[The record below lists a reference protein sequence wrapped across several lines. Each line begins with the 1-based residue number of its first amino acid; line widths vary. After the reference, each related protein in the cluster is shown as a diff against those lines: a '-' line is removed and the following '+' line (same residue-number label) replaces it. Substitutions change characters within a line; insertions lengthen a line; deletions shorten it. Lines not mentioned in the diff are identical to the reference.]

1 MGPTGHVHYIEIIQ
15 FRFQSQQIIQK
26 VYKQNSTLNHMRFTV
41 ILEKDEDNIYVAT
54 VPALPGCISDGRT
67 VEEAMLNIKEAIQGY
82 IDDIKSD
89 GEPIPRDM
97 DIIGNV
103 ELNA

>member
-1 MGPTGHVHYIEIIQ
+1 
-15 FRFQSQQIIQK
+15 
-26 VYKQNSTLNHMRFTV
+26 MRFTV
-41 ILEKDEDNIYVAT
+41 VLEKDEDGIYVAT

-67 VEEAMLNIKEAIQGY
+67 VEEAMSNIKEAILGF
-82 IDDIKSD
+82 IEDMKAD
-89 GEPIPRDM
+89 GEAIPHDI

>member
-1 MGPTGHVHYIEIIQ
+1 
-15 FRFQSQQIIQK
+15 
-26 VYKQNSTLNHMRFTV
+26 MRFTV
-41 ILEKDEDNIYVAT
+41 VLEKDEDNIYVAT

-67 VEEAMLNIKEAIQGY
+67 VEEAMSNIKEAIQGY

-89 GEPIPRDM
+89 REPIPRDI

-103 ELNA
+103 ELNAQTPLYFWNGRRHQVSLKPITIWENTK

>member
-1 MGPTGHVHYIEIIQ
+1 
-15 FRFQSQQIIQK
+15 
-26 VYKQNSTLNHMRFTV
+26 MRFTV
-41 ILEKDEDNIYVAT
+41 VLEKDEDGIYVAT

-67 VEEAMLNIKEAIQGY
+67 VEGAMSNIKGAILGF
-82 IDDIKSD
+82 IEDMKAD
-89 GEPIPRDM
+89 GETIPHDI